1 VSNDPRPKSAWL
13 AQPST
18 FALSLPRNTV
28 VAPHKTPSGFET
40 DFENYFSANSVPAA
54 EGDPASKDDEWAD
67 IDETGEAQSIRLK
80 EADSAPDALPTVE
93 TLARPDI
100 LFRSLTP
107 YLLNVTLQS
116 TNKLVVQGTH
126 EPSLQLLSDYMQ
138 RWMKRDHRDIRKV
151 SPTHSHLW
159 FSYLK
164 SIHPSTLLHIHFAV
178 TMTNLVCLLR

>member
-1 VSNDPRPKSAWL
+1 VSNDPRPKSTWL

-18 FALSLPRNTV
+18 FALSLPRNTA

-40 DFENYFSANSVPAA
+40 DFENFFSASSVPAV
-54 EGDPASKDDEWAD
+54 EGDPASKDEEWAD
-67 IDETGEAQSIRLK
+67 VDETGEAQSIRLK
-80 EADSAPDALPTVE
+80 EVDSAPDVLPTVE

-126 EPSLQLLSDYMQ
+126 EPSLQLLSDYLQ

-151 SPTHSHLW
+151 SPNILPFVVFLLQNHLPIHSTA
-159 FSYLK
+159 YIVRNYYDK
-164 SIHPSTLLHIHFAV
+164 PGLLQ
-178 TMTNLVCLLR
+178 

>member
-1 VSNDPRPKSAWL
+1 VSNDPRPKSTWL

-18 FALSLPRNTV
+18 FALNLPRNTV
-28 VAPHKTPSGFET
+28 VAPHKAPSGFET
-40 DFENYFSANSVPAA
+40 DFENFFSANSVPAV
-54 EGDPASKDDEWAD
+54 EGDPAGKDEEWAD
-67 IDETGEAQSIRLK
+67 VDETGEAQSIRLK
-80 EADSAPDALPTVE
+80 EVDSAPDALPTIE

-126 EPSLQLLSDYMQ
+126 EPSLQLLSDYLQ

-151 SPTHSHLW
+151 SPNA
-159 FSYLK
+159 FPFVVSYLK
-164 SIHPSTLLHIHFAV
+164 IIYPSTPQHKFFAI
-178 TMTNLVCLLR
+178 TMTNPVCLLQ